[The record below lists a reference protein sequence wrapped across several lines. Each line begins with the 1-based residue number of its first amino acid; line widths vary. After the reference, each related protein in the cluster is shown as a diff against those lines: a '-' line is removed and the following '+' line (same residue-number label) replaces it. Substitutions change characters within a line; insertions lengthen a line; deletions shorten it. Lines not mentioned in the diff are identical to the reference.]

1 MQWGSLISVSK
12 EIVQAEKIWNP
23 NSISFCDDDLVLRA
37 LVHEAHDGL
46 DVDGGVAVE
55 GGGEWEVFEE
65 VLPWPA
71 ARTPPDISLPH
82 RPPPTLLIKCV
93 GTIAIIAI
101 AYILTLI
108 ATPVSFTMFV
118 CIV

>member
-46 DVDGGVAVE
+46 DVDHAVVGE
-55 GGGEWEVFEE
+55 GGGEGE
-65 VLPWPA
+65 VLEEPGEKEKY
-71 ARTPPDISLPH
+71 LM
-82 RPPPTLLIKCV
+82 
-93 GTIAIIAI
+93 
-101 AYILTLI
+101 
-108 ATPVSFTMFV
+108 VS
-118 CIV
+118 

>member
-46 DVDGGVAVE
+46 DVDGGVAVQ
-55 GGGEWEVFEE
+55 GGGEWEVLEE
-65 VLPWPA
+65 AGEEEKYMPVV
-71 ARTPPDISLPH
+71 SSN
-82 RPPPTLLIKCV
+82 LLR
-93 GTIAIIAI
+93 
-101 AYILTLI
+101 
-108 ATPVSFTMFV
+108 
-118 CIV
+118 